1 MDNSSPRP
9 VDVVMFGAP
18 HVRACS
24 GCQTGR
30 TMEEMAI
37 ALGHRLRQLFRVLV
51 NYRYIDVSRD
61 DLTDFPEI
69 APQIK
74 QGQLSLPLTL
84 INGKIVMPGMF
95 SPTVITYRIKQEL
108 SNRPGMARRS
118 D

>member
-9 VDVVMFGAP
+9 VEVVMFGAP

-37 ALGHRLRQLFRVLV
+37 ALGHRLRQLFRDLV

-69 APQIK
+69 AP
-74 QGQLSLPLTL
+74 
-84 INGKIVMPGMF
+84 
-95 SPTVITYRIKQEL
+95 R
-108 SNRPGMARRS
+108 SNRDSCPCP
-118 D
+118 